1 MRTTMRIET
10 SSGLRVEP
18 LSGEC
23 DRILRRGDHGM
34 IGVSLANS
42 YFSPDRLAVLMKW
55 ALSFFDRVEVVYV
68 DAALDEMYIAN
79 GRTTESAEKSVK
91 GRVRD
96 VRRTIRRAMEGLDS
110 EMDRLHV
117 RALTDLIP
125 TSAYQAVRAE
135 TDRAL
140 EHDPDLAPICS
151 QMVNDVVASR
161 LGDADSVTPDHLRA
175 GLNYVKA
182 EAPIMVDSPSIFDV
196 PSSVSVYHRSMPIF
210 EYFAMRKGR
219 FNAAHN
225 QGYVTVTPAAEG

>member
-1 MRTTMRIET
+1 MRTTMRTET
-10 SSGLRVEP
+10 SSGLCVEP

-23 DRILRRGDHGM
+23 DRILRLGHHGM

-42 YFSPDRLAVLMKW
+42 YFSPARLGALMQW
-55 ALSFFDRVEVVYV
+55 ALNLFDRVEVVYV

-96 VRRTIRRAMEGLDS
+96 VRRTIRRAMDGLDAQT
-110 EMDRLHV
+110 ERLRV

-125 TSAYQAVRAE
+125 TSTYQAVRAE
-135 TDRAL
+135 TNHAL
-140 EHDPDLAPICS
+140 EHDPDLSPICG

-182 EAPIMVDSPSIFDV
+182 EAPIMVNSPSIFDV

-210 EYFAMRKGR
+210 EYFAMRKGQFR
-219 FNAAHN
+219 AAHN
-225 QGYVTVTPAAEG
+225 QGYVTVTPASEG